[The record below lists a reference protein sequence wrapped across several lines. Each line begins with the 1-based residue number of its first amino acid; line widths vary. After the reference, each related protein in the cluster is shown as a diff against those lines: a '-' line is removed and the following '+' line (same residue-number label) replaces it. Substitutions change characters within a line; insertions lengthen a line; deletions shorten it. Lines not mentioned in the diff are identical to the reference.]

1 MNSYKSF
8 LMKGT
13 VGTGNAVTWEKLIDI
28 KDFPDLFPVP
38 EALEK
43 TTLSDRA
50 RTYEEGIEESDSME
64 FTANYT
70 LTDFTALR
78 ALKGQETQFA
88 VWFGGT
94 EDANG
99 VPTPTGVDGKFKFAG
114 YLSAGIVGK
123 GVNEIQEIKITIAP
137 TKPIAVDET
146 ASGS

>member
-13 VGTGNAVTWEKLIDI
+13 KSGSSVTWEKLIDI

-50 RTYEEGIEESDSME
+50 RTYEEGIEESESME
-64 FTANYT
+64 FTANYS
-70 LTDFTALR
+70 LDDFNTLR
-78 ALKGQETQFA
+78 ALKGQELQFA

-94 EDANG
+94 EDADG
-99 VPTPTGVDGKFKFAG
+99 VPTPTGTDGKFKFAG

-137 TKPIAVDET
+137 TKPIAVDS
-146 ASGS
+146 ASA